1 MRDFANL
8 QGSDW
13 WVQLSGRAGMAMLFA
28 AALAFLAPFGTYR
41 FDVIG
46 RVGYWTVQMAA
57 WLGLSVAAAWLVSR
71 LPKLRSQSPA
81 RRRIIETGIATLPMI
96 IVVGVANNMM
106 NGWLPYPDEVIELF
120 VSIALIG
127 GSVTYVSDRMVE
139 SLVGASGDAASNFA
153 VAAVD
158 AAGLNPER
166 SGSDDA
172 GLGEERPTDPA
183 LIERLP
189 AHIRGD
195 ILCLQVDDHYVRVH
209 SHHGSTMVLM
219 RFSDALRG
227 VDHIP
232 GSQVHRSW
240 WVAASAVEGLRRT
253 GRTAQLTLRNGL
265 SVPVSQPYLA
275 YATTSWGSSESSTA

>member
-8 QGSDW
+8 QGGDW
-13 WVQLSGRAGMAMLFA
+13 WVQLSGRAGMATLFA

-57 WLGLSVAAAWLVSR
+57 WLGLSVAAAWLVSH
-71 LPKLRSQSPA
+71 LPKLRSQSVA
-81 RRRIIETGIATLPMI
+81 RRRIIETGTATLPMMV
-96 IVVGVANNMM
+96 VVGVANNMM

-127 GSVTYVSDRMVE
+127 GGVTYVSDRIVE
-139 SLVGASGDAASNFA
+139 SLVGASGDAALDFA
-153 VAAVD
+153 VAPVD
-158 AAGLNPER
+158 GIGLNPE
-166 SGSDDA
+166 GDA
-172 GLGEERPTDPA
+172 PLEEEKPTDPA

-189 AHIRGD
+189 AYIRGD

-209 SHHGSTMVLM
+209 SRHGSTMVLM

-253 GRTAQLTLRNGL
+253 GRTAQLTLCNGL

-275 YATTSWGSSESSTA
+275 YATTSWGSLESNAA